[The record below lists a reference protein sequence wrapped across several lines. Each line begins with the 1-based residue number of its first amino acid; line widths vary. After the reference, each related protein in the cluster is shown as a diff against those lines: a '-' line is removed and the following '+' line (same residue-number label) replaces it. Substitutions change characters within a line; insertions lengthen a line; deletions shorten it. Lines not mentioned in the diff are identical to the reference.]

1 MSLQFD
7 DLTREDRLNFL
18 QSPVWSKFRE
28 NLQEKR
34 VELYY
39 GIVDENT
46 PVAKVKSKAD
56 KLAIIDE
63 MFAMEK
69 ELIESLNIKGEI
81 NE

>member
-1 MSLQFD
+1 MSLPFE
-7 DLTREDRLNFL
+7 DLTREDKLNFL
-18 QSPVWSKFRE
+18 QSPVWNKIRE
-28 NLQEKR
+28 DLQEKR
-34 VELYY
+34 VELYQ

-56 KLAIIDE
+56 KLAMIDE
-63 MFAMEK
+63 IFNTEK

>member
-18 QSPVWSKFRE
+18 QSPVWNKIRE
-28 NLQEKR
+28 DLQEKR
-34 VELYY
+34 VELYQ

-56 KLAIIDE
+56 KLAVIDE
-63 MFAMEK
+63 MFIMEK
-69 ELIESLNIKGEI
+69 ELIESLNIKGEL
-81 NE
+81 

>member
-18 QSPVWSKFRE
+18 QSPVWNKIRDD
-28 NLQEKR
+28 LQEKR
-34 VELYY
+34 VELYQ

-56 KLAIIDE
+56 KLAVIDE
-63 MFAMEK
+63 MFIMEK
-69 ELIESLNIKGEI
+69 ELIESLNIKGET